1 MNERGGCMEIREA
14 SFSEKRQIIRQH
26 PHTKSFLKRKGILS
40 VAAKAGRLLGFAFVQ
55 RRKITTEPRLTE
67 DLILVIEVFSPAE
80 RCKGIASAL
89 VGHIKEQAVAA
100 ESYQVIAYYVP
111 DNLPSHKLWI
121 KNQFCVTPPD
131 PKLDR
136 HLSSCCA
143 LYKCCVSPAHRKKGL
158 SYENHDCGRS
168 P

>member
-26 PHTKSFLKRKGILS
+26 PHTKSFLKRKGI
-40 VAAKAGRLLGFAFVQ
+40 
-55 RRKITTEPRLTE
+55 
-67 DLILVIEVFSPAE
+67 
-80 RCKGIASAL
+80 ASAL

-100 ESYQVIAYYVP
+100 GSYQVIAYYAP

-131 PKLDR
+131 PKLNR

-158 SYENHDCGRS
+158 FYENHDCGRS

>member
-1 MNERGGCMEIREA
+1 MKGAAVWRFGKPLFRKRGKSSGSIRTRNRFSSARGSYLLRPKPGGC
-14 SFSEKRQIIRQH
+14 
-26 PHTKSFLKRKGILS
+26 L
-40 VAAKAGRLLGFAFVQ
+40 VFAFVQ
-55 RRKITTEPRLTE
+55 RRKIATEPRLTE

-89 VGHIKEQAVAA
+89 VGHIKEQAIAA
-100 ESYQVIAYYVP
+100 ESYQVIAYYAP